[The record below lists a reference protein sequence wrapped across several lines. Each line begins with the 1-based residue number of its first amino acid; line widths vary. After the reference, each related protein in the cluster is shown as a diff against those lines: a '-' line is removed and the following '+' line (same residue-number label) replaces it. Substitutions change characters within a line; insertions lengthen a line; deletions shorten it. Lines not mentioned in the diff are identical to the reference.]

1 MTRRRCAI
9 AGWDDMAWIWHDM
22 AMRYGNMYHAIYKQ
36 VCLQTVSSTVSHRK
50 KTLTLDETLL
60 VFFI

>member
-1 MTRRRCAI
+1 
-9 AGWDDMAWIWHDM
+9 MAWIWHDM